1 MGLWGFYGVLKPRY
15 DFILETPVEG
25 LRIAHNSTQEKQE
38 EKKENLPIRK
48 GRVRHG
54 SEGMQPNAWPG

>member
-1 MGLWGFYGVLKPRY
+1 MRLT
-15 DFILETPVEG
+15 IVEG

-54 SEGMQPNAWPG
+54 SEGMQPNAGPG